1 ESLLQQAGVPADA
14 LEPAAAAHVI
24 EQEDGAIRFTHPL
37 LSSVLY
43 RDLGEKRR
51 TVHARIA
58 RIVEDPLLQARHLA
72 LSKAGPDLEIAA
84 GLGEAVRL
92 ALGRGAAAV
101 GAELAEHAVRLTP
114 PDAEAER
121 LRRTLVAARAQ
132 RDAGEW
138 TRARSILAGLLA
150 ETRTGS
156 VRAEA
161 LVLLA
166 ELESVGRSAPLLE
179 EALTEAVSRPALQ
192 SAIHCRLA
200 WATRFKPSADHAGA
214 ALELAEQLDDDD
226 LRRRARAVQA
236 VLGWFAGDAEAPDD
250 LPARAL
256 DFPS

>member
-1 ESLLQQAGVPADA
+1 LDADVDPLAPLPVPETLEELLRARIAGLPAFTHEALALAAALGTFPESLLQQAGVPADA

-84 GLGEAVRL
+84 VLDEAVRL
-92 ALGRGAAAV
+92 ALDRGAAAV

-121 LRRTLVAARAQ
+121 L
-132 RDAGEW
+132 
-138 TRARSILAGLLA
+138 
-150 ETRTGS
+150 
-156 VRAEA
+156 
-161 LVLLA
+161 
-166 ELESVGRSAPLLE
+166 
-179 EALTEAVSRPALQ
+179 
-192 SAIHCRLA
+192 
-200 WATRFKPSADHAGA
+200 
-214 ALELAEQLDDDD
+214 
-226 LRRRARAVQA
+226 
-236 VLGWFAGDAEAPDD
+236 
-250 LPARAL
+250 
-256 DFPS
+256 